1 MKKLLSAVLL
11 VLVVFAFAG
20 CNRNGKGEISKE
32 KAKGIA
38 LTKAGLTEDEV
49 TFVRVE
55 RDRDDG
61 KTVYEVEFY
70 TKDNIEY
77 DYEIDAKT
85 GEVVSFDADAEGYL
99 AKERTE
105 PTVNSETPSNE
116 TQSVSGEEGIT
127 ETDALKIALGEVPGA
142 TEDDARI
149 RSDIDDG
156 RKQYDVTIIY
166 EKVKHEFEID
176 AKSGTILERDSESV
190 YDD

>member
-77 DYEIDAKT
+77 DYEIDAKS
-85 GEVVSFDADAEGYL
+85 GKIISYDADAEEY
-99 AKERTE
+99 
-105 PTVNSETPSNE
+105 
-116 TQSVSGEEGIT
+116 VSGNEPSGDTVEEISVD
-127 ETDALKIALGEVPGA
+127 EISPDDAVKIALEEVPGA
-142 TEDDARI
+142 KETDAHVREDF
-149 RSDIDDG
+149 DDG
-156 RKQYDVTIIY
+156 IKQYDVTIIY